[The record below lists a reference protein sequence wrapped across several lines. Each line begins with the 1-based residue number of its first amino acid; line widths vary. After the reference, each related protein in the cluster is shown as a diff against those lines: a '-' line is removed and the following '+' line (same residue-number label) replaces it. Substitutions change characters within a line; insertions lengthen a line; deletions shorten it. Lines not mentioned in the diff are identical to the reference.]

1 MNLFRKGRERL
12 SELSTAITRRVR
24 RDPEG
29 IRERSL
35 RPAERPKSRGRRSSK
50 PNPLPK
56 QEQKPQFMP
65 LTISTDTKLDLV
77 GLGFLLIAGLTALG
91 YFTEEGQALSAWI
104 NFLTQLFGWGAV
116 AVPVGLALFGLW
128 LLKRRFGSSP
138 PIIHASRILGLI
150 VTYAGALTLIHYG
163 GMLTSTGITADEAW
177 MTGQGG
183 GWVGAKLYLALDQ
196 TIGVLGT
203 AIALAG
209 WLLVGILLTFE
220 WTFADL
226 IEKIARIVLPV
237 RVLIFGK
244 LLRRVRRAAPSVRRP
259 SFDDLRAKLEAEVRA
274 EQERAE
280 SEQVYTLEGRGYDDD
295 EEDAE
300 PVPARAAQIAAP
312 PHLSQEEAEIFEPEP
327 ELEHMPWELP
337 DYADLL
343 EEGREQQIDHEQLIT
358 FANIIENTLISFNAP
373 GKVVEVNPG
382 PVVTQFGVEPDY
394 IIGRGGK
401 KNRVKV
407 NKIAA
412 LADDIS
418 LALAARTIRIEAPVP
433 GKGYVGIEV
442 PNTEPALVSLRDV
455 MENEAFQKVNSTLAL
470 ALGHAIDGRAVAADL
485 TTMPHLLIAGT
496 TGAGKSVCVNG
507 IITALLLQNTPED
520 LQFILVDPK
529 RVELTPYNG
538 LPHLRTPVVTD
549 LERIVG
555 VLQWVTRE
563 MDERFRKFSTAR
575 VRDIEGYNTRLEPGR
590 KKMPYMVVIID
601 ELADLMM
608 LAPDE
613 TEKILTRL
621 AAMARATG
629 IHLVIAT
636 QRPSTDVITG
646 LIKAN
651 FPARI
656 AFAVASS
663 IDSRVI
669 LDMPGAEALLG
680 RGDML
685 FQAPDASL
693 PVRIQGVFVSDP
705 EIRRITDYW
714 IDFYHRRGG
723 EPGEITLP
731 EEGGRVD
738 RHSRISPQQRSLWE
752 EIEAA
757 AAATAAKTEEEER
770 DELYEDALALVR
782 EMDRASVS
790 MLQRHFRI
798 GYTRAARLI
807 DIMEEEG
814 LIGPPES
821 GSKPRE
827 VFDPDAV
834 EDAEPIEQEESAQD
848 TTEEIPF

>member
-1 MNLFRKGRERL
+1 VNLFRKGRERL
-12 SELSTAITRRVR
+12 SELSTAIARRVR
-24 RDPEG
+24 REPEG

-77 GLGFLLIAGLTALG
+77 GLGFLLIAGLTTLG

-138 PIIHASRILGLI
+138 PIIHASRVLGLI
-150 VTYAGALTLIHYG
+150 VTYAGTLTLIHYG

-183 GWVGAKLYLALDQ
+183 GWVGAKLYLLLDQ

-226 IEKIARIVLPV
+226 IEKVARIVLPV

-259 SFDDLRAKLEAEVRA
+259 SFDDLRAKLEAEVKA

-280 SEQVYTLEGRGYDDD
+280 SDQVYTLEGRGYDDD

-300 PVPARAAQIAAP
+300 PVPARAVQIAAP
-312 PHLSQEEAEIFEPEP
+312 PEEEAEVFEPEP

-433 GKGYVGIEV
+433 GKGYVGVEV

-455 MENEAFQKVNSTLAL
+455 MENEAFQKVDSTLAL
-470 ALGHAIDGRAVAADL
+470 ALGQAIDGRAIAADL

-575 VRDIEGYNTRLEPGR
+575 ARDIESYNARLEPGR

-663 IDSRVI
+663 VDSRVI

-714 IDFYHRRGG
+714 IDFYQRRGG

-807 DIMEEEG
+807 DIMEDEG

-827 VFDPDAV
+827 VFDSDEV
-834 EDAEPIEQEESAQD
+834 EAAEPIEQEESAQD